1 MRVRRLEASDEPQV
15 LSINLSSRPGV
26 APLDSA
32 ELRRLCSVA
41 NYHIV
46 AERSPGEI
54 IGYLSAFDNDA
65 DYDGEEFRTFRKN
78 VSAPYIYIDQIAVA
92 EASKKTGVGR
102 LLYEALG
109 SMAHENAISTMCCEV
124 NQVPP
129 NPVSRA
135 FHEKPGFRRLS
146 TMTTSDQRFVE
157 LMVRGVC
164 ANTRTET

>member
-54 IGYLSAFDNDA
+54 IGYLLAFDNDA
-65 DYDGEEFRTFRKN
+65 DYDA
-78 VSAPYIYIDQIAVA
+78 VSA
-92 EASKKTGVGR
+92 GVKLTHLVGIK
-102 LLYEALG
+102 LTQL
-109 SMAHENAISTMCCEV
+109 
-124 NQVPP
+124 
-129 NPVSRA
+129 
-135 FHEKPGFRRLS
+135 
-146 TMTTSDQRFVE
+146 
-157 LMVRGVC
+157 
-164 ANTRTET
+164 